1 VSIRRLGGGWE
12 ALRLRVLEGW
22 EARRFAYSFWEVA
35 EQQGVKMLKIE
46 KKVFDFSYCATVP

>member
-1 VSIRRLGGGWE
+1 
-12 ALRLRVLEGW
+12 LRVLEGW
-22 EARRFAYSFWEVA
+22 EARRFACSFWEVA